1 MSRRTDNERLLD
13 DVLAPESGS
22 EFGANVLAETLRG
35 VRRQRRARQ
44 VRRIGGTLVVLLVV
58 ALASSHFLRRGVKPE
73 LVHTP
78 PPLNYQLVVNEPL
91 TTDQT
96 ISTYALTPEQ
106 SVTPTATAQLVS
118 TVAGGFGEIGDD
130 ELLSLA
136 APQVVALVRR
146 GPYEAE
152 LVFVS
157 SPATESGSTAN

>member
-1 MSRRTDNERLLD
+1 MSRRTDNERLLN
-13 DVLAPESGS
+13 DVLIPESGS
-22 EFGANVLAETLRG
+22 EFGATVLAETLRG

-44 VRRIGGTLVVLLVV
+44 VRRIGGALVVLLAV
-58 ALASSHFLRRGVKPE
+58 ALTSSHFLRRGVKPE
-73 LVHTP
+73 LVHTS
-78 PPLNYQLVVNEPL
+78 PPLNYQLVVNQPL
-91 TTDQT
+91 TADQT

-146 GPYEAE
+146 GPHEAE

-157 SPATESGSTAN
+157 SPVENSDSHQN

>member
-1 MSRRTDNERLLD
+1 MNRRTDNEHLLD

-35 VRRQRRARQ
+35 VRRQRRGHQ
-44 VRRIGGTLVVLLVV
+44 VRRVGGALVVLVV
-58 ALASSHFLRRGVKPE
+58 ALTSSHFLRRGVKPE
-73 LVHTP
+73 LAHAP
-78 PPLNYQLVVNEPL
+78 PPLNYQLVVNQPL
-91 TTDQT
+91 TADQT
-96 ISTYALTPEQ
+96 VSTHPLTPEQ
-106 SVTPTATAQLVS
+106 SVTSTITARLVL

-146 GPYEAE
+146 GPHEAE

-157 SPATESGSTAN
+157 SSVENSDSHQN